1 LLPYGKT
8 RLCLFSRRRKDD
20 VAGCYA
26 LAAHLQQKT
35 DMLSTKFAIDLR
47 LRRDIVPSFDVYPFS
62 LPAIRHLDLLEFHPA
77 VTFVVG
83 ENGSG
88 KSTLLEAIAVA
99 CGFNAEGGSKNF
111 RFGTRASHSPLHE
124 FIRIAK
130 GFRKPRDG
138 YFLRAESFFNVAT
151 EIERL
156 DSEGGGPRIIDSYGG
171 RSLHEQSHGESFM
184 ALMRERFGG
193 NGLYILDEPEAAL
206 SPQRQLAALAR
217 IHTLAK
223 DGSQFIIAT
232 HSPILMAYPD
242 AHIYSCTPDGIERVD
257 YYETEHYTVMHDFV
271 VNPQRM
277 LDILLA
283 PDADQEE
290 P

>member
-1 LLPYGKT
+1 
-8 RLCLFSRRRKDD
+8 
-20 VAGCYA
+20 
-26 LAAHLQQKT
+26 
-35 DMLSTKFAIDLR
+35 MLSTKFAIDLR